1 MSRASSL
8 GTGSTTVD
16 LECQDEQHTF
26 YSELCKE
33 PVEGLYYF
41 GVS

>member
-8 GTGSTTVD
+8 GSGSTMVG
-16 LECQDEQHTF
+16 LEYQDEQHTF
-26 YSELCKE
+26 YSKLCKE
-33 PVEGLYYF
+33 PVEGLYF